1 MRVSKEV
8 KITWNGD
15 SDKTLECSVEYDGWR
30 FDGTRDECLE
40 QLESLVGQLEIDA
53 REMKKISEV

>member
-15 SDKTLECSVEYDGWR
+15 SDRALECSIEYDGWN

-40 QLESLVGQLEIDA
+40 ELESLIGQLEIDA
-53 REMKKISEV
+53 REMKK

>member
-15 SDKTLECSVEYDGWR
+15 SDTTLECSVEYDGWR

-53 REMKKISEV
+53 REMKK